1 MKVSE
6 QAFTKLVH
14 EHKRTIYSVCYMFSA
29 DEEEV
34 ADLFQEVLIRMWKGL
49 ATFEER
55 SQMRTWIYRLS
66 LNVGRPEPQAEQR
79 TARRRSAHSR
89 VDGEASGMS

>member
-29 DEEEV
+29 DEDEV
-34 ADLFQEVLIRMWKGL
+34 ADLFQEVLIRMWKG
-49 ATFEER
+49 AGNIR
-55 SQMRTWIYRLS
+55 
-66 LNVGRPEPQAEQR
+66 
-79 TARRRSAHSR
+79 
-89 VDGEASGMS
+89 

>member
-29 DEEEV
+29 DEDEV

-66 LNVGRPEPQAEQR
+66 LNVCISYDREEVATLGPA
-79 TARRRSAHSR
+79 A
-89 VDGEASGMS
+89 VDGHQPL